1 MKNANW
7 RRVALVLGLIVACS
21 LFFGAGVAI
30 GAQRTAEFLIEKV
43 VQVMGYEGINI
54 DISRAELLEY
64 YIKLKGG
71 M

>member
-1 MKNANW
+1 MKNMTW

-21 LFFGAGVAI
+21 LCFGAGVAI

-54 DISRAELLEY
+54 DISRGELLEY

-71 M
+71 I